1 MSDVTD
7 LSWVEVLSRGLSRK
21 AINAQSQRAK
31 DLTAKGLTRKATAIL
46 QQALTPGPVLSTFP
60 NKTFG
65 HRTVAYRVIQEQFSV
80 NVQFRPLSLYHQKPN
95 GGFLAEAKFDKIED
109 TKRAIHTGII
119 YKEVVYK
126 TTAVKDSSE
135 GKLTH
140 TQMIMIRIPNMHTF
154 LEDLLRSLKYSGKV
168 YQANKYKVDGFFE
181 YHASFMI
188 DTTASCTIREEV
200 QPLSR
205 LFSSLPGMSMCQLPT
220 VVHHRHVA
228 SVVRV
233 ATSKQHAPFLPS
245 ASVSNATNAL
255 QDDEASKTIHRE
267 VNYNTDHIDDKVN
280 EKVPNAAPT
289 IQDILEQ
296 QTQLKAATAA
306 AAAATASTSDTKPP
320 RTWNW
325 IPKALIRSSQGSL
338 SSKYAPSAISLCM
351 PVYHSVLV

>member
-168 YQANKYKVDGFFE
+168 YQANKYKGRSPAIE
-181 YHASFMI
+181 
-188 DTTASCTIREEV
+188 
-200 QPLSR
+200 PLVF
-205 LFSSLPGMSMCQLPT
+205 LSSWDVYVP
-220 VVHHRHVA
+220 
-228 SVVRV
+228 
-233 ATSKQHAPFLPS
+233 ATYRGAPPACRFCRQS
-245 ASVSNATNAL
+245 S
-255 QDDEASKTIHRE
+255 
-267 VNYNTDHIDDKVN
+267 HI
-280 EKVPNAAPT
+280 
-289 IQDILEQ
+289 
-296 QTQLKAATAA
+296 KAARPILAKRKCFECHKLGHTARFGR
-306 AAAATASTSDTKPP
+306 K
-320 RTWNW
+320 NE
-325 IPKALIRSSQGSL
+325 
-338 SSKYAPSAISLCM
+338 
-351 PVYHSVLV
+351 